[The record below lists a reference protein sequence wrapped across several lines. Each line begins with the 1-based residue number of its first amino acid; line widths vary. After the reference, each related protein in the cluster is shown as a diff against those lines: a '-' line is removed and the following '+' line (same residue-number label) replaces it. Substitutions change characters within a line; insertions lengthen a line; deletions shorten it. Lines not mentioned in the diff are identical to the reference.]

1 MSTVPCQKEWI
12 MPSSKSAM
20 PSDTDWKGDAGGL
33 SASAVGTGLLVA
45 LVGYASSV
53 AVVIQG
59 LAGVGADSGQI
70 TSGLV
75 AVGFSMGLAAIVLAW
90 HQRKPISVAW
100 TTPGMA
106 LLATTGPV
114 AGGFPAA
121 VGAFLTVAALVMLT
135 GFWTSLG
142 RWIAAIPKPLASAML
157 AGIILKLCL
166 APFAAMIQAPGLGL
180 LVLAVWAVVGR
191 FARLYAV
198 PAAVAV
204 ALGAMA
210 LNPPVAGAL
219 PASLWPE
226 LTLVTPVFTWEAL
239 VGIALPLFVVTMAS
253 QNIPGLTVLAT
264 FGYTPRV
271 PPLFLV
277 TGAFSALTAP
287 LGAPTV
293 NLAAITAA
301 MCAGPDA
308 DPNPGR
314 RWQAAVVGGLGYI
327 ALAALAAVTAT
338 LVMRSPPILIEAVA
352 GLALIGAFGGAL
364 LGAVQVEED
373 RIPALVTL
381 LTTAS
386 GLSFFGV
393 GSAFWGLLFGG
404 AMHTLHRWR
413 PAGSAR

>member
-1 MSTVPCQKEWI
+1 MTG
-12 MPSSKSAM
+12 SSSADQSV
-20 PSDTDWKGDAGGL
+20 SDAPTAPGGRGL
-33 SASAVGTGLLVA
+33 SPSALATGGLVA

-59 LAGVGADSGQI
+59 LAAVGADTAQI

-75 AVGFSMGLAAIVLAW
+75 AVGFSMGLSAIWLAW
-90 HQRKPISVAW
+90 TQRKPISVAW

-106 LLATTGPV
+106 LLAATGPV

-121 VGAFLTVAALVMLT
+121 VGAFLTVGALIMVAGL
-135 GFWTSLG
+135 WRPLG
-142 RWIAAIPKPLASAML
+142 RWIAAIPKPLANGML
-157 AGIILKLCL
+157 AGLLLKLCL
-166 APFAAMIQAPGLGL
+166 APFMAIGQAPGLGL
-180 LVLAVWAVVGR
+180 LVLATWAIVGR

-204 ALGAMA
+204 ALAAMA
-210 LNPPVAGAL
+210 MNPPVSGAL
-219 PASLWPE
+219 PADPWPTLSLVAPA
-226 LTLVTPVFTWEAL
+226 FTWEAL
-239 VGIALPLFVVTMAS
+239 VGLALPLFVVTMAS
-253 QNIPGLTVLAT
+253 QNIPGLAVLAT

-271 PPLFLV
+271 PPAFLA
-277 TGAFSALTAP
+277 TGFASALTAP

-308 DPNPGR
+308 DPRPER
-314 RWQAAVVGGLGYI
+314 RWQAAVTGGVGYI
-327 ALAALAAVTAT
+327 ALTALAAVTAT
-338 LVMRSPPILIEAVA
+338 LVTRSPPILIEAVA
-352 GLALIGAFGGAL
+352 GLALIGAFGGSL
-364 LGAVQVEED
+364 LAAVQAEEE

-381 LTTAS
+381 LVTAS

-404 AMHTLHRWR
+404 AMHVLHRWR
-413 PAGSAR
+413 PTKA

>member
-1 MSTVPCQKEWI
+1 MPASTF
-12 MPSSKSAM
+12 
-20 PSDTDWKGDAGGL
+20 TDHHAAEASRGL
-33 SASAVGTGLLVA
+33 SLSAVGTGLLVA

-59 LAGVGADSGQI
+59 LAAVGANTAQI

-75 AVGFSMGLAAIVLAW
+75 AVGLSKGLATIVLATR
-90 HQRKPISVAW
+90 QRKPISIAW

-106 LLATTGPV
+106 LLAATGPLV
-114 AGGFPAA
+114 GGFPAA
-121 VGAFLTVAALVMLT
+121 VGAFLTVAALIMLT

-142 RWIAAIPKPLASAML
+142 RWIAAIPKPLANAML
-157 AGIILKLCL
+157 AGILLKLCL

-180 LVLAVWAVVGR
+180 LVLVVWAVVGR

-204 ALGAMA
+204 ALAALA
-210 LNPPVAGAL
+210 LNPPMAGSL
-219 PASLWPE
+219 PASLWPS

-287 LGAPTV
+287 FGAPTV

-308 DPNPGR
+308 DPHPGR

-327 ALAALAAVTAT
+327 ALGALAAVTAT
-338 LVMRSPPILIEAVA
+338 LVLRSPPILIEAVA

-364 LGAVQVEED
+364 LGAVQTEED

-381 LTTAS
+381 LVTAS

-404 AMHTLHRWR
+404 AMHALHRR
-413 PAGSAR
+413 PTPKI

>member
-1 MSTVPCQKEWI
+1 
-12 MPSSKSAM
+12 MPSSTPMARH
-20 PSDTDWKGDAGGL
+20 DDAPTGGL
-33 SASAVGTGLLVA
+33 SFPAAGTGLLVA

-59 LAGVGADSGQI
+59 LAAVGADTAQI

-75 AVGFSMGLAAIVLAW
+75 AVGLSMGLAAIVLATR
-90 HQRKPISVAW
+90 QRKPISVAW

-106 LLATTGPV
+106 LLAATGPV

-142 RWIAAIPKPLASAML
+142 RWIAAIPKPLANAML
-157 AGIILKLCL
+157 AGILLKLCL
-166 APFAAMIQAPGLGL
+166 APFAAMTQAPGLGL

-198 PAAVAV
+198 PTAVAV

-210 LNPPVAGAL
+210 LTAPDTGAL
-219 PASLWPE
+219 PASLWPS
-226 LTLVTPVFTWEAL
+226 LTLVAPVFTWEAL

-277 TGAFSALTAP
+277 TGAFSALSAP
-287 LGAPTV
+287 FGAPTV

-308 DPNPGR
+308 DPRPER

-327 ALAALAAVTAT
+327 AFAGLAAVTAT
-338 LVMRSPPILIEAVA
+338 LVLRSPPILIEAVA

-364 LGAVQVEED
+364 LGAVQAED
-373 RIPALVTL
+373 ERVPALVTL
-381 LTTAS
+381 LVTAS

-393 GSAFWGLLFGG
+393 GSAFWGLVFGG
-404 AMHTLHRWR
+404 AMHALHRWR
-413 PAGSAR
+413 PAGKPA

>member
-1 MSTVPCQKEWI
+1 MTG
-12 MPSSKSAM
+12 SSSADQSV
-20 PSDTDWKGDAGGL
+20 SDAPTAPGGRGL
-33 SASAVGTGLLVA
+33 SPSALATGGLVA

-59 LAGVGADSGQI
+59 LAAVGADTAQI

-75 AVGFSMGLAAIVLAW
+75 AVGFSMGLSAIWLAW
-90 HQRKPISVAW
+90 TQRKPISVAW

-106 LLATTGPV
+106 LLAATGPV

-121 VGAFLTVAALVMLT
+121 VGAFLTVGALIMVAGL
-135 GFWTSLG
+135 WRPLG
-142 RWIAAIPKPLASAML
+142 RWIAAIPKPLANGML
-157 AGIILKLCL
+157 AGLLLKLCL
-166 APFAAMIQAPGLGL
+166 APFMAIGQAPGLGL
-180 LVLAVWAVVGR
+180 LVLATWAIVGR

-210 LNPPVAGAL
+210 MNPPVSGAL
-219 PASLWPE
+219 PADPWPTLSLVAPA
-226 LTLVTPVFTWEAL
+226 FTWEAL
-239 VGIALPLFVVTMAS
+239 VGLALPLFVVTMAS
-253 QNIPGLTVLAT
+253 QNIPGLAVLAT

-271 PPLFLV
+271 PPAFLA
-277 TGAFSALTAP
+277 TGFASVVTAP

-308 DPNPGR
+308 DPRPER
-314 RWQAAVVGGLGYI
+314 RWQAAVTGGVGYI
-327 ALAALAAVTAT
+327 ALTALAAVTAT
-338 LVMRSPPILIEAVA
+338 LVTRSPPILIEAVA
-352 GLALIGAFGGAL
+352 GLALIGAFGGSL
-364 LGAVQVEED
+364 LAAVQAEEE

-381 LTTAS
+381 LVTAS

-404 AMHTLHRWR
+404 AMHVLHRWR
-413 PAGSAR
+413 PAKA

>member
-1 MSTVPCQKEWI
+1 MTGSSSADQTV
-12 MPSSKSAM
+12 
-20 PSDTDWKGDAGGL
+20 SDASRRGL
-33 SASAVGTGLLVA
+33 SPSALATGGLVA

-59 LAGVGADSGQI
+59 LAAVGADTAQI

-75 AVGFSMGLAAIVLAW
+75 AVGFSMGLSAIWLAST
-90 HQRKPISVAW
+90 QRKPISVAW

-106 LLATTGPV
+106 LLAATGPV

-121 VGAFLTVAALVMLT
+121 VGAFLTVGALIMVAGL
-135 GFWTSLG
+135 WRPLG
-142 RWIAAIPKPLASAML
+142 RWIGAIPKPLANGML
-157 AGIILKLCL
+157 AGLLLKLCL
-166 APFAAMIQAPGLGL
+166 APFMAIGQAPGLGL
-180 LVLAVWAVVGR
+180 LVLATWAVVGR

-204 ALGAMA
+204 ALAAMA
-210 LNPPVAGAL
+210 MNPPVSGAL
-219 PASLWPE
+219 PADPWPTLSLVAPA
-226 LTLVTPVFTWEAL
+226 FTWEAL
-239 VGIALPLFVVTMAS
+239 VGLALPLFVVTMAS
-253 QNIPGLTVLAT
+253 QNIPGLAVLAT

-271 PPLFLV
+271 PPAFLA
-277 TGAFSALTAP
+277 TGFASALTAP

-308 DPNPGR
+308 DPRPER
-314 RWQAAVVGGLGYI
+314 RWQAAVTGGVGYI
-327 ALAALAAVTAT
+327 ALTALAAVTAT
-338 LVMRSPPILIEAVA
+338 LVTRSPPILIEAVA
-352 GLALIGAFGGAL
+352 GLALIGAFGGSL
-364 LGAVQVEED
+364 LAAVQAEEE

-381 LTTAS
+381 LVTAS

-404 AMHTLHRWR
+404 AMHVLHRWR
-413 PAGSAR
+413 PAKA

>member
-1 MSTVPCQKEWI
+1 
-12 MPSSKSAM
+12 MPSSTPLDDRDDLAATS
-20 PSDTDWKGDAGGL
+20 GRGGGL
-33 SASAVGTGLLVA
+33 SPSAVGTGLLVA

-59 LAGVGADSGQI
+59 LSAVGADTGQI
-70 TSGLV
+70 TSALV
-75 AVGFSMGLAAIVLAW
+75 AVGFSMGLAAILLAT

-106 LLATTGPV
+106 LLAATGPV

-121 VGAFLTVAALVMLT
+121 VGAFLTVAGLVMLT
-135 GFWTSLG
+135 GLWTSLG
-142 RWIAAIPKPLASAML
+142 RWIAAIPKPLANAML
-157 AGIILKLCL
+157 AGILLKLCL
-166 APFAAMIQAPGLGL
+166 APFAAIQQAPGLGL

-191 FARLYAV
+191 VNRLYAV

-210 LNPPVAGAL
+210 LNPPVAGGL
-219 PASLWPE
+219 PADLWPG

-253 QNIPGLTVLAT
+253 QNIPGLAVLAT

-271 PPLFLV
+271 PPLFLA
-277 TGAFSALTAP
+277 TGAFSALSAP
-287 LGAPTV
+287 FGAPTV

-308 DPNPGR
+308 DPRPER

-352 GLALIGAFGGAL
+352 GLALLGAFGGAL
-364 LGAVQVEED
+364 LGAVQTEEE
-373 RIPALVTL
+373 RVPALVTL
-381 LTTAS
+381 LVTAS

-404 AMHTLHRWR
+404 AMHALNRWNPR
-413 PAGSAR
+413 KAAR

>member
-1 MSTVPCQKEWI
+1 
-12 MPSSKSAM
+12 MPSSTPIDRPGA
-20 PSDTDWKGDAGGL
+20 DAPVHGL
-33 SASAVGTGLLVA
+33 SFSAVGTGLLVA

-53 AVVIQG
+53 ALVIQG
-59 LAGVGADSGQI
+59 LAAVGADTAQI

-75 AVGFSMGLAAIVLAW
+75 AIGFSMGLAAIVLATR
-90 HQRKPISVAW
+90 QRKPISVAW
-100 TTPGMA
+100 TTPGVA
-106 LLATTGPV
+106 LLAATGPV

-121 VGAFLTVAALVMLT
+121 VGAFLTVAALIMLT
-135 GFWTSLG
+135 GLWTSLG
-142 RWIAAIPKPLASAML
+142 RWIAAIPKPLANAML
-157 AGIILKLCL
+157 AGILLKLCL
-166 APFAAMIQAPGLGL
+166 APFAAMTQAPGLGL

-210 LNPPVAGAL
+210 LTAPDAAPL
-219 PASLWPE
+219 PGGPWPS
-226 LTLVTPVFTWEAL
+226 LTLVAPVFTWEAL

-277 TGAFSALTAP
+277 TGLFSALSAP
-287 LGAPTV
+287 FGAPTV

-308 DPNPGR
+308 DPRPER

-327 ALAALAAVTAT
+327 AFAALAAVTAT
-338 LVMRSPPILIEAVA
+338 LVLRSPPILIEAVA

-364 LGAVQVEED
+364 LGAVQAED
-373 RIPALVTL
+373 ERVPALVTL
-381 LTTAS
+381 LVTAS

-393 GSAFWGLLFGG
+393 GSAFWGLVFGG
-404 AMHTLHRWR
+404 AMHALHRWR
-413 PAGSAR
+413 PAGKAA

>member
-1 MSTVPCQKEWI
+1 MTGSSSADQTV
-12 MPSSKSAM
+12 
-20 PSDTDWKGDAGGL
+20 SDAPTAPGGRGL
-33 SASAVGTGLLVA
+33 SPSALATGGLVA

-59 LAGVGADSGQI
+59 LAAVGADTAQI

-75 AVGFSMGLAAIVLAW
+75 AVGFSMGLSAIWLAW
-90 HQRKPISVAW
+90 RQRKPISVAW

-106 LLATTGPV
+106 LLAATGPV

-121 VGAFLTVAALVMLT
+121 VGAFLTVGALIMVAGL
-135 GFWTSLG
+135 WRPLG
-142 RWIAAIPKPLASAML
+142 RWIAAIPKPLANGML
-157 AGIILKLCL
+157 AGLLLKLCL
-166 APFAAMIQAPGLGL
+166 APFMAIGQAPGLGL
-180 LVLAVWAVVGR
+180 LVLATWAIVGR

-204 ALGAMA
+204 ALAAMA
-210 LNPPVAGAL
+210 MNPPVSGAL
-219 PASLWPE
+219 PADPWPTLSLVAPA
-226 LTLVTPVFTWEAL
+226 FTWEAL
-239 VGIALPLFVVTMAS
+239 VGLALPLFVVTMAS
-253 QNIPGLTVLAT
+253 QNIPGLAVLAT

-271 PPLFLV
+271 PPAFLA
-277 TGAFSALTAP
+277 TGFASALTAP

-308 DPNPGR
+308 DPRPER
-314 RWQAAVVGGLGYI
+314 RWQAAVTGGVGYI
-327 ALAALAAVTAT
+327 ALTALAAVTAT
-338 LVMRSPPILIEAVA
+338 LVTRSPPILIEAVA
-352 GLALIGAFGGAL
+352 GLALIGAFGGSL
-364 LGAVQVEED
+364 LAAVQAEEE

-381 LTTAS
+381 LVTAS

-404 AMHTLHRWR
+404 AMHVLHRWR
-413 PAGSAR
+413 PAGA

>member
-1 MSTVPCQKEWI
+1 M
-12 MPSSKSAM
+12 ARH
-20 PSDTDWKGDAGGL
+20 DDAPTGGL
-33 SASAVGTGLLVA
+33 SFPAAGTGLLVA

-59 LAGVGADSGQI
+59 LAAVGADTAQI

-75 AVGFSMGLAAIVLAW
+75 AVGLSMGLAAIVLATR
-90 HQRKPISVAW
+90 QRKPISVAW

-106 LLATTGPV
+106 LLAATGPV

-142 RWIAAIPKPLASAML
+142 RWIAAIPKPLANAML
-157 AGIILKLCL
+157 AGILLKLCL
-166 APFAAMIQAPGLGL
+166 APFAAMTQAPGLGL

-198 PAAVAV
+198 PTAVAV

-210 LNPPVAGAL
+210 LTAPDTGAL
-219 PASLWPE
+219 PASLWPS
-226 LTLVTPVFTWEAL
+226 LTLVAPVFTWEAL

-277 TGAFSALTAP
+277 TGAFSALSAP
-287 LGAPTV
+287 FGAPTV

-308 DPNPGR
+308 DPRPER

-327 ALAALAAVTAT
+327 AFAGLAAVTAT
-338 LVMRSPPILIEAVA
+338 LVLRSPPILIEAVA

-364 LGAVQVEED
+364 LGAVQAED
-373 RIPALVTL
+373 ERVPALVTL
-381 LTTAS
+381 LVTAS

-393 GSAFWGLLFGG
+393 GSAFWGLVFGG
-404 AMHTLHRWR
+404 VMHALHRWR
-413 PAGSAR
+413 PAGKPA

>member
-1 MSTVPCQKEWI
+1 MTGSPSADQSVSDASTAP
-12 MPSSKSAM
+12 
-20 PSDTDWKGDAGGL
+20 GGRGL
-33 SASAVGTGLLVA
+33 SPSALATGGLVA

-59 LAGVGADSGQI
+59 LAAVGADTAQI

-75 AVGFSMGLAAIVLAW
+75 AVGFSMGLSAIWLAW
-90 HQRKPISVAW
+90 TQRKPISVAW

-106 LLATTGPV
+106 LLAATGPV

-121 VGAFLTVAALVMLT
+121 VGAFLTVGALIMVAGL
-135 GFWTSLG
+135 WRPLG
-142 RWIAAIPKPLASAML
+142 RWIAAIPKPLANGML
-157 AGIILKLCL
+157 AGLLLKLCL
-166 APFAAMIQAPGLGL
+166 APFMAIGQAPGLGL
-180 LVLAVWAVVGR
+180 LVLATWAIVGR

-204 ALGAMA
+204 ALAAMA
-210 LNPPVAGAL
+210 MNPPVSGAL
-219 PASLWPE
+219 PADPWPTLSLVAPA
-226 LTLVTPVFTWEAL
+226 FTWEAL
-239 VGIALPLFVVTMAS
+239 VGLALPLFVVTMAS
-253 QNIPGLTVLAT
+253 QNIPGLAVLAT

-271 PPLFLV
+271 PPAFLA
-277 TGAFSALTAP
+277 TGFASALTAP

-308 DPNPGR
+308 DPRPER
-314 RWQAAVVGGLGYI
+314 RWQAAVTGGIGYI
-327 ALAALAAVTAT
+327 ALTALAAITAT
-338 LVMRSPPILIEAVA
+338 LVTRSPPILIEAVA
-352 GLALIGAFGGAL
+352 GLALIGAFGGSL
-364 LGAVQVEED
+364 LAAVQAEEE

-381 LTTAS
+381 LVTAS

-404 AMHTLHRWR
+404 AMHVLHRWR
-413 PAGSAR
+413 PAGA

>member
-1 MSTVPCQKEWI
+1 MTGSSSADQTV
-12 MPSSKSAM
+12 
-20 PSDTDWKGDAGGL
+20 SDAPTAPGGRGL
-33 SASAVGTGLLVA
+33 SPSALATGGLVA

-59 LAGVGADSGQI
+59 LAAVGADTAQI

-75 AVGFSMGLAAIVLAW
+75 AVGFSMGLSAIWLAW
-90 HQRKPISVAW
+90 TQRKPISVAW

-106 LLATTGPV
+106 LLAATGPV

-121 VGAFLTVAALVMLT
+121 VGAFLTVGALIMVAGL
-135 GFWTSLG
+135 WRPLG
-142 RWIAAIPKPLASAML
+142 RWIAAIPKPLANGML
-157 AGIILKLCL
+157 AGLLLKLCL
-166 APFAAMIQAPGLGL
+166 APFMAIGQAPGLGL
-180 LVLAVWAVVGR
+180 LVLATWAIVGR

-204 ALGAMA
+204 ALAAMA
-210 LNPPVAGAL
+210 MNPPVSGAL
-219 PASLWPE
+219 PADPWPTLSLVAPA
-226 LTLVTPVFTWEAL
+226 FTWEAL
-239 VGIALPLFVVTMAS
+239 VGLALPLFVVTMAS
-253 QNIPGLTVLAT
+253 QNIPGLAVLAT

-271 PPLFLV
+271 PPAFLA
-277 TGAFSALTAP
+277 TGFASALTAP

-308 DPNPGR
+308 DPRPER
-314 RWQAAVVGGLGYI
+314 RWQAAVTGGVGYI
-327 ALAALAAVTAT
+327 VLTALAAVTAT
-338 LVMRSPPILIEAVA
+338 LVTRSPPILIEAVA
-352 GLALIGAFGGAL
+352 GLALIGAFGGSL
-364 LGAVQVEED
+364 LAAVQAEEE

-381 LTTAS
+381 LVTAS

-404 AMHTLHRWR
+404 AMHVLHRWR
-413 PAGSAR
+413 PAGA